1 MSKKRLIYQH
11 QKMKNWNFKKVI
23 LPSEISFSDNTP
35 SPFLSRDLKRF
46 ERLMISASES
56 YEAMNVKATFLSLE
70 FEEKLFI
77 LFHSIP
83 FT

>member
-1 MSKKRLIYQH
+1 
-11 QKMKNWNFKKVI
+11 MKEREI
-23 LPSEISFSDNTP
+23 GLPSEISFSDNTP

-56 YEAMNVKATFLSLE
+56 YEAMNVKATFLSFE
-70 FEEKLFI
+70 FEEKFFI

-83 FT
+83 LTKGAFLSFLHHGCWIT